1 MTRQD
6 PLIDVLPT
14 IAQIWGHVNEITR
27 QYILNS
33 VIRTHI
39 QNITP
44 HLVEGIV
51 LAINANYD
59 DSNPEIQN
67 RDAFLPQTIQMTIQ
81 MTIENMTAALAAST
95 AAAVQ
100 ALRRDNRDNRDYSS
114 ASTRQYL
121 SGSTT
126 NTSSLNVVLPSR
138 RPPVVIIE
146 SLESPRSWPSEN
158 KFSCMELYG
167 LPRPRRF

>member
-59 DSNPEIQN
+59 DSNPDIQN
-67 RDAFLPQTIQMTIQ
+67 RDAFLPQAIQ

-100 ALRRDNRDNRDYSS
+100 ALRRDNRDYSS

-126 NTSSLNVVLPSR
+126 NTLSLNVVLPSR

-146 SLESPRSWPSEN
+146 SLESPRSWPPEN